1 MAFNPKRKKG
11 FIFKKKVCEFCV
23 EKLTYIDY
31 KNVEL
36 IGKYVNATGQIKSKS
51 NTGTCAKHQ
60 RKLATAIKRARF
72 MALMPYTIIRVRAQ
86 KNV

>member
-11 FIFKKKVCEFCV
+11 FAPRKKFCEFCT
-23 EKLTYIDY
+23 EKMPYLDY

-36 IGKYVNATGQIKSKS
+36 LSKYVSANGQIKSKS
-51 NTGTCAKHQ
+51 NTGACAKHQ

-72 MALMPYTIIRVRAQ
+72 MALMPYTVVRVRMQ
-86 KNV
+86 KSV